1 MKKSV
6 KSSFA
11 ELRNAAGDKKIR
23 KIEMHRHRHS
33 IECVYLKMHQ
43 T

>member
-11 ELRNAAGDKKIR
+11 ELRNAAGDKK
-23 KIEMHRHRHS
+23 
-33 IECVYLKMHQ
+33 
-43 T
+43 

>member
-11 ELRNAAGDKKIR
+11 ELRNAAGDERIR
-23 KIEMHRHRHS
+23 KIEMHGHRHT
-33 IECVYLKMHQ
+33 ICLYL
-43 T
+43 